1 MVPPSTEVCIQ
12 VKNLSFRPKAT
23 IFPHPPSLYLYG
35 IEHHEFFPLLIGSG
49 GGHLVHRSCLSVW
62 RPHRLWPGRLLCP
75 WDFPGKNTEVGCHV
89 LLQGIFPTQGSNP
102 HLLHC
107 RHILYR
113 WATREAPVFSG
124 VCPSFSFSSSTG
136 LTKLPWSFL

>member
-102 HLLHC
+102 HLLHWQADSSTAGPP
-107 RHILYR
+107 RKPWDAYSQTDQSTHILGNK
-113 WATREAPVFSG
+113 PKNG
-124 VCPSFSFSSSTG
+124 
-136 LTKLPWSFL
+136 